1 MSCPTVIRVSTK
13 TGPPGIGLP
22 AGSAQQNGFAI
33 VKDGATPYLY
43 KLVEISQIGLPQAIG
58 ITASPTFAGL
68 TLSGLQAQAQ
78 GLAIVGIN
86 GQIQRVS
93 IGSGLA
99 IQNGA
104 LVVTV
109 SSGGSGT
116 VTSVGLSAPT
126 GFSVSNSPVTGSG
139 VLSFSFADGYSLL
152 TTAKQQQWDAAAV
165 LVATAVQGDDARLT
179 NSREWSADTISQAE
193 VEEGSSTTRRAFNS
207 LRARQGVLAW
217 WQSTSGS
224 VGKLLAAASTQVDAR
239 AALGLGT
246 AATSAASDFATPS
259 ALATGLA
266 GKADLIGGVI
276 PSSQIPSIAITDYL
290 GAVNSQ
296 SAMLALNGQ
305 KGDWCIR
312 TDGLPNTGAWILS
325 GNNPGSLSDWVKIPL
340 PDVPV
345 QSVNGQ
351 AGNIVLGPGDIGAAT
366 AAQGAKADS
375 AIQPGNPALSDAREW
390 NATTI
395 DEAEAAA
402 GTATTRRAFNALRV
416 RQAIL
421 GWWNN
426 SSDKVKLDG
435 IATGATANAGTVTSV
450 GIIPPTGLTAS
461 AAITTSGNITL
472 SLDTGYSIPTTA
484 SQALW
489 NTAYSER
496 SQWDGGS
503 TGLNQATA
511 RTSLGLNQVAWTGNY
526 GDLAN
531 RPDLSIYAT
540 SSSIATSLAG
550 KADLD
555 GTGKVPAAQLPSYVD
570 DVLEFATLA
579 SFPATG
585 ETGKLYVSLATNRQY
600 RWSGSVYIEINPSPG
615 STDAVP
621 EGSINLYFTNSRG
634 QTAAADWWS
643 TSSSKTK
650 LDGIATGATANASDA
665 DLRDRSTH
673 TGLQAIST
681 ITGLQTALNAVP
693 AANTLNANLQ
703 QVLALTGQ
711 ELGALAQSAPRAV
724 VWNAVTNRLEFSPTI
739 SLPAQTAAPATPSS
753 GFTVY
758 ADNSGRFS
766 WVGTNGFSRT
776 FDATGITAPR
786 IWVPPDRSGTLALTE
801 EYTAHIFGT
810 DTENLAVGRVRLLAR
825 AWQETTQ
832 FVSLPLW
839 ELVTAP
845 SGASAVFDIR
855 VNGTSIYSTLP
866 SIASGSTSS
875 SANPGVFSTAFNTA
889 NRTIASG
896 SLVEVWC
903 TQTGVSPNLGAGLR
917 SQWYT
922 QRIG

>member
-193 VEEGSSTTRRAFNS
+193 AEEGSSATRRAFNS

-351 AGNIVLGPGDIGAAT
+351 AGNIVLSPGDIGAAT

-390 NATTI
+390 NAATI
-395 DEAEAAA
+395 DEAEATA
-402 GTATTRRAFNALRV
+402 GTATTRRAFSALRV
-416 RQAIL
+416 RQGIL

-426 SSDKVKLDG
+426 SSDK
-435 IATGATANAGTVTSV
+435 
-450 GIIPPTGLTAS
+450 
-461 AAITTSGNITL
+461 
-472 SLDTGYSIPTTA
+472 
-484 SQALW
+484 
-489 NTAYSER
+489 
-496 SQWDGGS
+496 
-503 TGLNQATA
+503 
-511 RTSLGLNQVAWTGNY
+511 
-526 GDLAN
+526 
-531 RPDLSIYAT
+531 
-540 SSSIATSLAG
+540 
-550 KADLD
+550 
-555 GTGKVPAAQLPSYVD
+555 
-570 DVLEFATLA
+570 
-579 SFPATG
+579 
-585 ETGKLYVSLATNRQY
+585 
-600 RWSGSVYIEINPSPG
+600 
-615 STDAVP
+615 
-621 EGSINLYFTNSRG
+621 
-634 QTAAADWWS
+634 
-643 TSSSKTK
+643 TK
-650 LDGIATGATANASDA
+650 LDGIASGATANASDA

-673 TGLQAIST
+673 SGVQAIST
-681 ITGLQTALNAVP
+681 ITGLQAALNAVP
-693 AANTLNANLQ
+693 AANTLNANVQ
-703 QVLALTGQ
+703 QVFSLSGQ
-711 ELGALAQSAPRAV
+711 EIGAVAQTAPRIV
-724 VWNAVTNRLEFSPTI
+724 VWNTTTSRLEFSPTI
-739 SLPAQTAAPATPSS
+739 TLPAQVVTPATPSS

-758 ADNSGRFS
+758 ADNNGRFS

-786 IWVPPDRSGTLALTE
+786 VWVPPDRSGTLALTE

-889 NRTIASG
+889 NRTITSG

-922 QRIG
+922 QRVG